1 MSQQAQVSV
10 PIVISL
16 RVVSWQSQ
24 QSVPFQIKPMTLWS
38 WLLKLVREAGLSQQ
52 AQVRVPTVISLW
64 EGSWHSQQSVSF
76 QTEPMTVW
84 SWLLKLAKP
93 ARVSGER
100 GLSQQAQVSV
110 PTVISLREGW
120 GHSQQSVP
128 FQIVAL
134 TVWSWLLSFGGV
146 NVMGTLG
153 WV

>member
-1 MSQQAQVSV
+1 MQSVLELVREGDLSQQTHVSV
-10 PIVISL
+10 PTVISL

-24 QSVPFQIKPMTLWS
+24 QSFPFLIEPISLWS
-38 WLLKLVREAGLSQQ
+38 LLLKLVREG
-52 AQVRVPTVISLW
+52 
-64 EGSWHSQQSVSF
+64 
-76 QTEPMTVW
+76 
-84 SWLLKLAKP
+84 
-93 ARVSGER
+93 